1 MTRGEG
7 TVVTVEELVD
17 AHAADVR
24 RYLYRRLV
32 GAPDPAST
40 ADDLTADVLVIA
52 WRRRDD
58 VPEGAELPWLYAVA
72 RRVLAN
78 YRRRPQDV
86 LVADLGD
93 LDAVDEADPG
103 TIVTEDAVLA
113 QAWRSLSPRD
123 REVLRLVA
131 WEGLSGAQL
140 AAALG
145 IGEGGAAAALSR
157 ARSRFEESLAQVQ
170 GTATS

>member
-1 MTRGEG
+1 M
-7 TVVTVEELVD
+7 VD
-17 AHAADVR
+17 AHAVDVR

-40 ADDLTADVLVIA
+40 ADELTADVLVVA
-52 WRRRDD
+52 WRRRADI
-58 VPEGAELPWLYAVA
+58 PAGAELPWLYAVA

-93 LDAVDEADPG
+93 LDAIDEADPAE
-103 TIVTEDAVLA
+103 IASDNAAVA
-113 QAWRSLSPRD
+113 DAWRSLSPRD

-131 WEGLSGAQL
+131 WEGLTGAQL
-140 AAALG
+140 ALALG
-145 IGEGGAAAALSR
+145 ITEGGAAAALSR
-157 ARSRFEESLAQVQ
+157 ARARFEEALAPA
-170 GTATS
+170 GS